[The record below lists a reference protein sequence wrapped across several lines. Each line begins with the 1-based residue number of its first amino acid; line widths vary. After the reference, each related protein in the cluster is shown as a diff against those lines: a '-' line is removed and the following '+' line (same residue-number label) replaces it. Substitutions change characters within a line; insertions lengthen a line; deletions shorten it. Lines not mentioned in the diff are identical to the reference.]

1 MVTFSSSVHAGLHIH
16 CVPQALGS
24 PGVDGQKLTYIES
37 GVHCGGCVQIPD
49 DTFQG
54 TSGREIGE
62 ERRVLPMRNT
72 GHDEILEII
81 CDIFD
86 ILPLGRWC
94 SLNPEGQN
102 FVWTQAVM
110 TYRAARFADSLAL
123 RLA

>member
-16 CVPQALGS
+16 CVPRVLVS
-24 PGVDGQKLTYIES
+24 PGVDDRKPTHIES
-37 GVHCGGCVQIPD
+37 GVHCGGCVQIPN

-54 TSGREIGE
+54 TSGREIRE

-72 GHDEILEII
+72 GHNEILEII

-94 SLNPEGQN
+94 SLNPEDQH
-102 FVWTQAVM
+102 FAWRQAVA
-110 TYRAARFADSLAL
+110 TYRAARFADSLA
-123 RLA
+123 